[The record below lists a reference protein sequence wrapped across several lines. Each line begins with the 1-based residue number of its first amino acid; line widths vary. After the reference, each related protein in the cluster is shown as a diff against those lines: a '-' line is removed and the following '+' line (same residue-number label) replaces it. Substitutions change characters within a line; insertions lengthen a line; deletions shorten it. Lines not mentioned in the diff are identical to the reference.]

1 MKRLA
6 TGVLVCLATLLSSP
20 PPVRADDLQEARE
33 LVDGA
38 RIALEGFAG
47 DPMMGGFRELIKRAR
62 AVLVVPRFVRAAFV
76 LGVAGGS
83 GVLVAQAQGEWSPP
97 AFYRLG
103 GASLGFQAGGDASD
117 LVLLIMS
124 NAGLGAFRSSTFKLG
139 IDATISAGPI
149 GAGMAASTAA
159 LSADIVQYARSH
171 GLYVGVSIDAS
182 VVSVR
187 EESNRAFYGKPA
199 TPVDILIRRSVSNPA
214 AAALLDLVGR
224 LSRADA
230 R

>member
-1 MKRLA
+1 MKRVVAVVLIGLLA
-6 TGVLVCLATLLSSP
+6 VLPGARV
-20 PPVRADDLQEARE
+20 VRADDLQDARE
-33 LVDGA
+33 IVDKA
-38 RIALEGFAG
+38 RIALEAFGA
-47 DPMMGGFRELIKRAR
+47 DPMMGGFRDLLKRAR
-62 AVLVVPRFVRAAFV
+62 AVLVVPGFVRAAF
-76 LGVAGGS
+76 LIGVAGGS

-103 GASLGFQAGGDASD
+103 GVSVGFQAGGDASD

-124 NAGLGAFRSSTFKLG
+124 NAGLGAFRSSTLKLG

-159 LSADIVQYARSH
+159 LSADIVQYSRSH
-171 GLYVGVSIDAS
+171 GLYVGVSVDGS
-182 VVSVR
+182 LVSVR
-187 EESNRAFYGKPA
+187 EEWNLAFYGQPA

-214 AAALLDLVGR
+214 AAPLVDLVGR
-224 LSRADA
+224 LA